1 MQLQDSKAGRLILLL
16 SGLRRRFAG
25 LPGRMTVSAIV
36 LVCVL
41 GLALLSW
48 QKQPRAQQ
56 PSSQPQYDS
65 GGQLLLPQGFEAWI
79 FAGSNLGLGYA
90 KGVTAV
96 SQGESRR
103 TAEQNY
109 HNIYINPVGYSQ
121 YLATG
126 NFPEKTMLVMDVYEA
141 AQKEIGSTGRP
152 SVLNDG
158 TFNGKRRR
166 IEVAVKDAN
175 RPNRRDDPQHVSV
188 QAWAYYAFDFVATG
202 HLQPGAGPFDDS
214 SCYACHVDHAGDDNV
229 WVQFYPTLRRVK
241 QPE

>member
-1 MQLQDSKAGRLILLL
+1 MPIKNLKAGRLILLL
-16 SGLRRRFAG
+16 SESRRHFAG
-25 LPGRMTVSAIV
+25 LPGRMTVSAII

-41 GLALLSW
+41 GLAVLLW
-48 QKQPRAQQ
+48 QGQPHAQQ
-56 PSSQPQYDS
+56 PSKPQYDS
-65 GGQLLLPQGFEAWI
+65 GGQLLLPQGFETWI

-96 SQGESRR
+96 TQGESRR
-103 TAEQNY
+103 PAEQNY
-109 HNIYINPVGYSQ
+109 HNVYINPIGYSQ

-126 NFPEKTMLVMDVYEA
+126 TFPEGTMLVMDVYEA
-141 AQKEIGSTGRP
+141 AQTEISSTARP
-152 SVLNDG
+152 SVLNAG

-175 RPNRRDDPQHVSV
+175 RPNRRDDPQHLSV
-188 QAWAYYAFDFVATG
+188 QAWAYYAFDFVAPG
-202 HLQPGAGPFDDS
+202 HLQPGAGRFDDS
-214 SCYACHVDHAGDDNV
+214 ACYACHVDHAGDENV